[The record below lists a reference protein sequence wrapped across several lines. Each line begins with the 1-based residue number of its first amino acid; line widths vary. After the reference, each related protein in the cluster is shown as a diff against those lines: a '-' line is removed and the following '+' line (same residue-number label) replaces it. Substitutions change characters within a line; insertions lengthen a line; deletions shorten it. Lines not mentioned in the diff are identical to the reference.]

1 MKILRTTKL
10 WFREGASDKVYEV
23 DLVDNENITT
33 TDRFL
38 VNFRYG
44 RRGAALR
51 DGTRTPAPVT
61 RTAAEKL
68 FDSVVVAKVNEGY
81 RRLDGAD
88 PIPPAASSPQADAPA
103 SREAV
108 LIARLEAC
116 LRDPWP
122 AKERDRLFWRI
133 GEVRSTAAGPLLTR
147 FAAERT
153 SYSAA
158 SYSLVSALARCG
170 GPAGADALAAI
181 AHQTKDD
188 LVRGLAEF
196 ACLSSLMGE
205 RRLPATPEEALPDA
219 VERAVASADLDAL
232 AGAVA
237 DVAQREPARIR
248 AVMVSLY
255 RLAQA
260 DSQLHGLVTALV
272 GRLPVRPPYVPGLRR
287 LFKYAEMIDDPVM
300 FAATAS
306 RFETARPMYHGKGHA
321 KGDGRQARIPELHAY
336 RWVKLDH
343 LSGATDAKTALSKA
357 TLDYLKRRIWRSLRK
372 RGELGQDSF
381 LEMATA
387 YLLAF
392 TEDSL
397 TKPTY
402 RVSVKWVNRQ
412 RIVTRYDYGPLSHAW
427 SAGQL
432 LYRHAPNVRLREG
445 ALTHCTTNEQ
455 PPEGRGEAFRPLW
468 DAKPDY
474 ALRIAV
480 ESDCEPIAL
489 FAVGVLR
496 DQPDFLHGLSVDAI
510 AALLFAPVP
519 AAAMLGL
526 EEARTR
532 LAQGSSDEDL
542 VAALLN
548 AGLPEARDLA
558 IKRIDAEPSW
568 PFASITL
575 ALLAVSSAYEDVR
588 AAGLRWSSG
597 RTVDLDIASSL
608 AHSVAAWLEAMDHPL
623 PEGTAERIRHIRA
636 CFARI
641 WPAHNMPLTP
651 DIIARLMAHPSPDVA
666 AFGVD
671 ALALAGVNAAALP
684 EALWQQ
690 LLASPSA
697 EVQAAGLALLNRLS
711 DEQLSERAFLVLSLA
726 ASPAAE
732 VRRAA
737 RPLIVRLAARFPRI
751 AQDLAARLI
760 DLLFQAAPDDA
771 FAEDAVALFRAALPR
786 QLAALEAGLLWRLL
800 QAKAKGAQL
809 LGAVALIGRDASVFS
824 VRQLARLGNHPHLA
838 VREWVMAAYDKA
850 PDRIAAEA
858 EDAVLLVES
867 EWRDTYDF
875 ALAYFER
882 RPAAFWTPNV
892 LGVVADSVNP
902 KVLTF
907 ARSVLRRTL
916 KPGDVSVQL
925 LRLLEHPASTM
936 HLLITEVL
944 TSDAAH
950 DDAVFDKLLPLARII
965 LFQVHKGRVAKDRMS
980 AFLHAEALRNHD
992 RAARIAP
999 LFTDLSLS
1007 ALEKDRTAAVL
1018 ALRDIGRKYPD
1029 LASASP
1035 LKPVAVERRA
1045 AS

>member
-10 WFREGASDKVYEV
+10 WFREGASDKVYDV
-23 DLVDNENITT
+23 DLVDDEDVTSA
-33 TDRFL
+33 DRFL

-44 RRGAALR
+44 RRGTALKE
-51 DGTRTPAPVT
+51 GTKTPAPVA
-61 RTAAEKL
+61 RAAAEKL

-81 RRLDGAD
+81 RRIDGAD
-88 PIPPAASSPQADAPA
+88 PVPLAASEPQADAPV

-122 AKERDRLFWRI
+122 SKERDRLFWRI
-133 GEVRSTAAGPLLTR
+133 GEMRSAAAGPLLTR
-147 FAAERT
+147 FAAERAG
-153 SYSAA
+153 YSAA
-158 SYSLVSALARCG
+158 SYSLVWALARCS

-181 AHQTKDD
+181 ARQTKDA

-196 ACLSSLMGE
+196 ACLSPLMGE
-205 RRLPATPEEALPDA
+205 RRLPATPEEALPEA

-255 RLAQA
+255 RLALA
-260 DSQLHGLVTALV
+260 DSQLHGLVTALI

-300 FAATAS
+300 FAATAR
-306 RFETARPMYHGKGHA
+306 RFEAAKPMYHGKGHA

-336 RWVKLDH
+336 RWIKLDH
-343 LSGATDAKTALSKA
+343 LGGAADAKTAMSKA

-372 RGELGQDSF
+372 RGELGQASF

-392 TEDSL
+392 TEETL
-397 TKPTY
+397 TKPTH
-402 RVSVKWVNRQ
+402 RVTVKWVNRQ

-445 ALTHCTTNEQ
+445 TLTHCTVNER
-455 PPEGRGEAFRPLW
+455 PPEGRGEAFRHLW
-468 DAKPDY
+468 DAEPDY
-474 ALRIAV
+474 ALRIAA
-480 ESDCEPIAL
+480 ESACEPIAL

-496 DQPDFLHGLSVDAI
+496 DQPDFLHGLPVDAI

-532 LAQGSSDEDL
+532 LAQGSADEDL

-548 AGLPEARDLA
+548 AGLAEARDLA
-558 IKRIDAEPSW
+558 IKRIEAEPSW

-575 ALLAVSSAYEDVR
+575 ALLAVSSIYEDVQ
-588 AAGLRWSSG
+588 AAGLHWCSA
-597 RTVDLDIASSL
+597 RTVGLDIASSL
-608 AHSVAAWLEAMDHPL
+608 AHSVAVWLETMPYPLTDTDAM
-623 PEGTAERIRHIRA
+623 RIWHIRS

-651 DIIARLMAHPSPDVA
+651 DIIARLMAHPSPDVV

-671 ALALAGVNAAALP
+671 ALALTGVNAAALP

-697 EVQAAGLALLNRLS
+697 QVQAAGLALLNGLS

-726 ASPAAE
+726 MSPAPE

-737 RPLIVRLAARFPRI
+737 QPLIVRLAARFPRI
-751 AQDLAARLI
+751 AEDLALRLI

-786 QLAALEAGLLWRLL
+786 QLAALDAGLLWRLL
-800 QAKAKGAQL
+800 QAKAKGAQR
-809 LGAVALIGRDASVFS
+809 LGAVALTGRDASVFS
-824 VRQLARLGNHPHLA
+824 VRQLARLGNHAHLA
-838 VREWVMAAYDKA
+838 VREWVTAAYEKT

-882 RPAAFWTPNV
+882 QPAAFWTPNV

-907 ARSVLRRTL
+907 ARSVLRRSL
-916 KPGDVSVQL
+916 KPGDASVQL

-944 TSDAAH
+944 TSEATG

-980 AFLHAEALRNHD
+980 AFLHAQALANHD
-992 RAARIAP
+992 RAVRIVP

-1018 ALRDIGRKYPD
+1018 ALRDIGGKYPD